1 MLLFRRSC
9 LAFLILYWAFLLTMT
24 HLPPEHLPD
33 TGVNDKIEHI
43 GAYGL
48 WAGAFFVTLW
58 LYKPRLK
65 NLWLIVL
72 LSGAAL
78 GALDERTQPWFR
90 RTCDLHDW
98 FADMI
103 GVTIAAVVLTTLRPL
118 IDRRFPQSKKESP
131 AAPPRDPRLAENPT
145 S

>member
-1 MLLFRRSC
+1 MTLFRRLC
-9 LAFLILYWAFLLTMT
+9 LAFLIAYWAFILTMT
-24 HLPPEHLPD
+24 HLPPEHLPE

-48 WAGAFFVTLW
+48 WASAFFVTLW

-72 LSGAAL
+72 LSGAAY
-78 GALDERTQPWFR
+78 GAFDERTQPFFR

-103 GVTIAAVVLTTLRPL
+103 GVCVAVTVLTAVRPW
-118 IDRRFPQSKKESP
+118 IETWIERRRETEEPGAS
-131 AAPPRDPRLAENPT
+131 AAPSASGL
-145 S
+145 